1 MYEKA
6 KEQFYY
12 IIEFY
17 SEDFNEDKV
26 AEIYGKLSILE
37 EKRLNQSL
45 KQEFTR
51 LAGDKKAIF
60 PQT

>member
-37 EKRLNQSL
+37 E
-45 KQEFTR
+45 
-51 LAGDKKAIF
+51 
-60 PQT
+60 